1 MINEYLNLVVA
12 KPTVAYAAKTGGGTI
27 ANIYEINLLA
37 PGAIAIFT
45 EENVLVTTST
55 SAPSLVGTQQ
65 FWIAMGSL
73 DGHAAIKTAPIDR
86 NAFHQLKTAYVAP
99 AKQVT
104 IVGENSAGNGSLNL
118 PVTLVTDTSAFLRV
132 AKMTGTYQ
140 AGDKLSYEV
149 PVAVGETGHTLVTKM
164 VALINNNPESIV
176 VAAAVV
182 DTGVNVGISL
192 TSKEFGVAFEVGK
205 AELFANATVWKDGLG
220 TSVTVVQGQGTLAQL
235 AQLES
240 EADITTR
247 GKSNSMGQQHLWWK
261 QPSELEFAA
270 ATNFVTYNFKWKTE
284 HNVGAYVKDA
294 TINHAVVG
302 IATGDGLIA
311 TFDTILGLL
320 SQAPETGSG
329 ASPEGEFSE

>member
-55 SAPSLVGTQQ
+55 SAGSLVGTQQ
-65 FWIAMGSL
+65 FWIACGSL
-73 DGHAAIKTAPIDR
+73 DGRAAIKTAPIDR

-99 AKQVT
+99 VKQVT

-118 PVTLVTDTSAFLRV
+118 PVTLVTDTSAFLRI
-132 AKMTGTYQ
+132 AEITGTYQ
-140 AGDKLSYEV
+140 AGDKLTYEV
-149 PVAVGETGHTLVTKM
+149 PVAVGETQHTLVAKM
-164 VALINNNPESIV
+164 VAMINNNVQSIV
-176 VAAAVV
+176 VAAPVV
-182 DTGVNVGISL
+182 DTGVNVGITL
-192 TSKEFGVAFEVGK
+192 TAKDFGVAFEVGY
-205 AELFANATVWKDGLG
+205 AELFANATIWKNGNG

-235 AQLES
+235 TQLEQ

-247 GKSNSMGQQHLWWK
+247 GKSASMGQQHLWWK
-261 QPSELEFAA
+261 QPSELTFSGG
-270 ATNFVTYNFKWKTE
+270 TNFVTYNFKWKSE
-284 HNVGAYVKDA
+284 LSMGAYVKDA
-294 TINHAVVG
+294 GVNHAIVA

-311 TFDTILGLL
+311 TFDTILALL
-320 SQAPETGSG
+320 AQAPETGSG
-329 ASPEGEFSE
+329 PSPEGEFSE